1 MSADGAARLVRER
14 LAASPSRTFS
24 IRFAEDTALAVVVAR
39 ITAAVR
45 SELELSHPGLPHHD
59 ASPRTSMR
67 WDDRGTVERIETFPF
82 GGSVIEGYR
91 ASYALVLADGTAISF
106 ACDDDSL
113 PLGQLELELRQ
124 GTVHDLA
131 IVEAALLVAR

>member
-1 MSADGAARLVRER
+1 MRER
-14 LAASPSRTFS
+14 LAASPSRTCS
-24 IRFAEDTALAVVVAR
+24 LRLADNTELAVVAAR
-39 ITAAVR
+39 ITASVR
-45 SELELSHPGLPHHD
+45 SELEPSHPGLPHHE

-91 ASYALVLADGTAISF
+91 ASYALVLADGTAIRF

-113 PLGQLELELRQ
+113 PLAQLELELRQ
-124 GTVHDLA
+124 GAVHDLA